1 MVNPGLLAALSLP
14 LGIMTVVTLGT
25 AVWFWR
31 HHAGE
36 SANTEFSVRNPV
48 ELLPAFQFGL
58 FLMLILLLGQALI
71 SWVGEAGICALAAF
85 SGLADVDAIT
95 LSVSRMA
102 KDGLSNQTANSLTKG
117 VLTLAVAG
125 SETGLKVLAPL
136 FVAALLGAI
145 SVAWKLS

>member
-1 MVNPGLLAALSLP
+1 
-14 LGIMTVVTLGT
+14 MTLVTLGA

-31 HHAGE
+31 RHPGE
-36 SANTEFSVRNPV
+36 SANAEFSVRNPV

-58 FLMLILLLGQALI
+58 FLMLILLPGQALT
-71 SWVGEAGICALAAF
+71 SWVGETGIYALAAF

-102 KDGLSNQTANSLTKG
+102 KDGLSNQTAVNAIVLASIVNSLTKG
-117 VLTLAVAG
+117 VLTLVVAG

-145 SVAWKLS
+145 SVVWKLS